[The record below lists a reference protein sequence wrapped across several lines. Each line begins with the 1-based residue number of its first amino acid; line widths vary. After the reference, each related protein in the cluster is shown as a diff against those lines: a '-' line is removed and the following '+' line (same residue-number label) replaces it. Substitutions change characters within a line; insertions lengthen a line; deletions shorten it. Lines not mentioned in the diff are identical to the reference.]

1 MGMRILILAVF
12 FAGLGL
18 GLDAFWW
25 EPSSLRLA
33 RYDVALDAP
42 ALKGL
47 KIAVIADLH
56 GGAPYIGTAKIDQM
70 VALTNA
76 AHPDLILLVGDYVIQ
91 GVLGGHHMPIET
103 IVAHLKSLSAPFG
116 VYAVLGNHDRWESAS
131 GITRAFERGGIPVLE
146 NAAMQFKRGQAIV
159 TLVGVG
165 DHYSG
170 GSDVKQAMAGVPRN
184 AQAICFTHSPDVFP
198 DLPRSCALTLAGH
211 THGGQVRLPILGRI
225 AVAHQSIYGQ
235 RYAIG
240 VIRENGKTL
249 FVSPGIGTS
258 GLPVRFM
265 VSPEISPVTSASKS
279 SSFLE
284 ALMAASALWFPSL
297 SNARN
302 F

>member
-1 MGMRILILAVF
+1 MYVIAMGVRILILVLLL
-12 FAGLGL
+12 AGLGL

-33 RYDVALDAP
+33 RYEVTLDAP

-47 KIAVIADLH
+47 RIAVISDLH
-56 GGAPYIGTAKIDQM
+56 GGAPYIDTAKIDRV

-76 AHPDLILLVGDYVIQ
+76 AHPDLVLLVGDYVIQ

-103 IVAHLKSLSAPFG
+103 IVAHLKLLSAPLG
-116 VYAVLGNHDRWESAS
+116 VYAVLGNHDRWENAPA
-131 GITRAFERGGIPVLE
+131 ITRAFEKGGIPVLE
-146 NAAMQFKRGQAIV
+146 NAAVQFKRGQAIV
-159 TLVGVG
+159 TLVGIG

-198 DLPRSCALTLAGH
+198 DLPRTCALTLAGH
-211 THGGQVRLPILGRI
+211 THGGQVWLPILGRI
-225 AVAHQSIYGQ
+225 AVAYQSIYGQ

-240 VIRENGKTL
+240 VIREKGKTL

-258 GLPVRFM
+258 GLPVRFLVPPE
-265 VSPEISPVTSASKS
+265 VSLVTI
-279 SSFLE
+279 
-284 ALMAASALWFPSL
+284 
-297 SNARN
+297 R
-302 F
+302 